1 MLNSSKAGTVME
13 PSEEIKNLL
22 QEMRDTHKEH
32 LALYKEYAQRSLHMQ
47 EAGMR
52 RWQRAVGVQRIA
64 LILVFV
70 GLIGLACLMV
80 YLFSFFGFFFVH

>member
-1 MLNSSKAGTVME
+1 MLTPIKTERVME

-22 QEMRDTHKEH
+22 QEMRDTHREH

-47 EAGMR
+47 EIGMR
-52 RWQRAVGVQRIA
+52 RWQRAVRVQRIA
-64 LILVFV
+64 LVLVFV

-80 YLFSFFGFFFVH
+80 YLFSFFGFLFVH